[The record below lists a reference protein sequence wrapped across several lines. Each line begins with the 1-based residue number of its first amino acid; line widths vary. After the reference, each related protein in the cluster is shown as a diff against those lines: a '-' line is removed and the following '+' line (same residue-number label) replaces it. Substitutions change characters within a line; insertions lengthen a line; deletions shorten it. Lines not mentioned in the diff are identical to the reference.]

1 MNGATT
7 RVYDKGNFMD
17 KDIDKEF
24 YLTRGQYAEKLNK
37 SKGAVIQAMRRG
49 QLQTEYIV
57 KNNQYYFKD
66 PETKRDIKGQYI
78 DTKYTPKKIYR
89 RGNHFKAKY
98 PNVHFQRHNELKML
112 AKLKGTTDTEILD
125 LLPDALEKARQE
137 KFKQKQKQLIPETTK
152 NYGGWI
158 TGSELNRLKFK
169 PNNKGKNPKK
179 KTYY

>member
-1 MNGATT
+1 
-7 RVYDKGNFMD
+7 MD

-24 YLTRGQYAEKLNK
+24 YLTRGEYAKKINK

-66 PETKRDIKGQYI
+66 PETKRDIKGQYT

-125 LLPDALEKARQE
+125 LLPEALEKARQE

-152 NYGGWI
+152 NYGGFI
-158 TGSELNRLKFK
+158 SNQQLNREKFTAT
-169 PNNKGKNPKK
+169 NKGKTITKK
-179 KTYY
+179 GPYEI

>member
-1 MNGATT
+1 
-7 RVYDKGNFMD
+7 MD

-57 KNNQYYFKD
+57 KNNQYYFKL
-66 PETKRDIKGQYI
+66 PTTKRDIKGQYT
-78 DTKYTPKKIYR
+78 DTKYTPKKVYR

-98 PNVHFQRHNELKML
+98 PNKAFKQHNELKML

-125 LLPDALEKARQE
+125 LLPEALEKARQE
-137 KFKQKQKQLIPETTK
+137 KFRQKQKQLIPEATK

-158 TGSELNRLKFK
+158 TGSELNELKFK
-169 PNNKGKNPKK
+169 PNNKGKDPKK